1 MQPQNRICDVEG
13 YSLSM
18 EISSTKERVM
28 KISTALC
35 LSFAIA
41 APVAHTAEPQNSPFV
56 KLNEKAVFID
66 GDNLIRSEKPE
77 IGESTTTDRQ
87 TLQERATGLSALMV
101 TPGGE
106 LYEQKMQPE
115 DVVAFEKAV
124 EELERIGGMETI
136 KEAGPDGSSSTR
148 KFSMVAPRVVIG
160 ADQRVKINNTVA
172 APYWHIGRIA
182 VGCTG
187 TLITAKHVLTAGH
200 CVSRG
205 NGTWYSSLNFTV
217 AQNGGYQPW
226 GTRTWSRAITT
237 SAWHYNANSNYDYA
251 LIVLTSPAHGGHAGW
266 GVYGGG
272 THSITGY
279 PGDKPFGTMWTG
291 SGGVWTSGSYRLCY
305 TIDTAGGQSGS
316 GIANGGAGV
325 YVRGIH
331 TTGSSS
337 QNCGT
342 RLTGTV
348 YNSLQNWIATYPN

>member
-1 MQPQNRICDVEG
+1 
-13 YSLSM
+13 
-18 EISSTKERVM
+18 M
-28 KISTALC
+28 KIPTALC
-35 LSFAIA
+35 VSLLMASPMAHAAETKPSSFTI
-41 APVAHTAEPQNSPFV
+41 
-56 KLNEKAVFID
+56 LNQRASFIS
-66 GDNLIRSEKPE
+66 GENLIKSERPE
-77 IGESTTTDRQ
+77 IGESTTIEQ
-87 TLQERATGLSALMV
+87 QSLEERAAGLSAIMV
-101 TPGGE
+101 TPDGGLSE
-106 LYEQKMQPE
+106 EKMNPE

-124 EELERIGGMETI
+124 AELESIGGMETI
-136 KEAGPDGSSSTR
+136 KEARPYGGTVQQFSMVK

-160 ADQRVKINNTVA
+160 ADQRVKINNTVT

-187 TLITAKHVLTAGH
+187 TLISPKHVLTAGH
-200 CVSRG
+200 CVS
-205 NGTWYSSLNFTV
+205 NGSGSWYSSLNFTV
-217 AQNGGYQPW
+217 AQNGSYQPW
-226 GTRTWSRAITT
+226 GTRSWSRAITT
-237 SAWHYNANSNYDYA
+237 SAWHFNRNTNYDYA
-251 LIVLTSPAHGGHAGW
+251 LIVLREPAHGGHAGW

-305 TIDTAGGQSGS
+305 TIDTFGGQSGS

-331 TTGSSS
+331 TTGSPS

-348 YNSLQNWIATYPN
+348 YNKLQNWIATYPN